1 MKKLILVDGN
11 SIIFRAYYATA
22 YPGAKLMQTSTGIY
36 TNALFAFINMVDKIK
51 EMDFDHILF
60 AFDSKG
66 PTKRH
71 LMYEDYK
78 AGRKEMPEELA
89 QQFDLVYEYLD
100 TVGFHYYNLPGYEA
114 DDIIG
119 TLARLGEN
127 SNYKVDVYSSDRD
140 LLQLVSNNVTVNLIK
155 KGMSDIS
162 IYSPEAIKEEFEL
175 NCEQMIDFKALTGDP
190 SDNIP
195 GVPGVGPKTAIKL
208 LNEYTT
214 LENILANSENIKGVV
229 GSRINENHDAA
240 LKSKVLVTI
249 DKYVPIPF
257 GLEDIKYSE
266 GDYNELV
273 AFYQKY
279 ELHSLA
285 RNLIRQEVSVDDIP
299 QSKYVKLNNDLEI
312 KKILKPNLAIYLE
325 LNIENYH
332 QAEIWGMGLSDGK
345 NSYFISPKLVLS
357 SNSLKE
363 YLEDKDIPK
372 YGFNIKEFTV
382 KLRCYDIFV
391 RGFSYDLLLASYLI
405 NPNLGKEELARI
417 AIAFECDLV
426 KYDELIYL
434 KGAKKRLP
442 EPASIYEEHIS
453 SKAKAIHTLREQT
466 LKELEEYNQLK
477 LLNEIEIPLS
487 LILAK
492 MEFEGIKVNVN
503 ELENQRKELSFELE
517 ELTNSIYKDANE
529 EFNLNSPKQLG
540 DILFEKMNLPHGKK
554 TKTGYST
561 SQDVLIKLIDEHPII
576 NKILR
581 YRSVSKLFQTYING
595 ISDAL
600 TKDHKVHTIYQ
611 QALTATGRLS
621 SIEPN
626 LQNIPIRTV
635 EGRKIRKMFI
645 PSKADNYFI
654 SADYSQIELRVLAHI
669 SKDEKLI
676 ETFKKGVDIHTETAR
691 QIFHKQEITSNERR
705 AAKAVNF
712 GIIYGISDWGLSED
726 LGISVQEAEKYINSY
741 LKIYPDVSK
750 YMSYI
755 VKYGQDNGYVETI
768 FNRRRYLP
776 ELQSPVYMVRK
787 FGERLALNAPIQ
799 GSAADILKK
808 AMIDIDKYITDNN
821 LKSKILLQVHDEL
834 IFEVPS
840 DELELMNNMI
850 PKLMTNAVKLLV
862 DLPVSLASGKSWY
875 EV

>member
-22 YPGAKLMQTSTGIY
+22 YPGAKLMQTSQGIY

-51 EMDFDHILF
+51 ELSFDHILF

-71 LMYEDYK
+71 LLYEDYK

-119 TLARLGEN
+119 TLARIAE
-127 SNYKVDVYSSDRD
+127 SKNYLVDIYSSDRD
-140 LLQLVSNNVTVNLIK
+140 LLQLVTDKTTVNLIK
-155 KGMSDIS
+155 RGMSDVS
-162 IYSPEAIKEEFEL
+162 VYDPKGIKEEFDLE
-175 NCEQMIDFKALTGDP
+175 CQQMIDFKALTGDP

-195 GVPGVGPKTAIKL
+195 GIPGVGPKTAIKL
-208 LNEYTT
+208 LNEYET
-214 LENILANSENIKGVV
+214 LENILSNSDNIKGAV
-229 GSRINENHDAA
+229 GVKISENRDLAI
-240 LKSKVLVTI
+240 KSKILVTI
-249 DKYVPIPF
+249 DQYVPIPF
-257 GLEDIKYSE
+257 GLEEIKYKV
-266 GDYNELV
+266 GQINDLIL
-273 AFYQKY
+273 FYQKY

-285 RNLIRQEVSVDDIP
+285 RNLIRDEVKDEEIP
-299 QSKYVKLNNDLEI
+299 VSKYIKLTSDEAI
-312 KKILKPNLAIYLE
+312 KKILTNNLSVYLE
-325 LNIENYH
+325 LDMENYH

-345 NSYFISPKLVLS
+345 NSYFISPKLILES
-357 SNSLKE
+357 PSLKN
-363 YLEDKDIPK
+363 YLADETISK
-372 YGFNIKEFTV
+372 YGFNIKELTV
-382 KLRCYDIFV
+382 KLRYH
-391 RGFSYDLLLASYLI
+391 
-405 NPNLGKEELARI
+405 NLGREELSRI

-442 EPASIYEEHIS
+442 EPASVYEEHIA
-453 SKAKAIHTLREQT
+453 SKAKAIHQLREKT
-466 LKELEEYNQLK
+466 LEELKVNNQLS
-477 LLNEIEIPLS
+477 LLNDIEIPLS

-492 MEFEGIKVNVN
+492 MEFEGIKVDLH
-503 ELENQRKELSFELE
+503 ELKNQHDEIASELNM
-517 ELTNSIYKDANE
+517 LTKSIYQDAGM

-540 DILFEKMNLPHGKK
+540 DVLFEVLQLPHGKR

-561 SQDVLIKLIDEHPII
+561 NQDVLNKLVDEHPII
-576 NKILR
+576 DKILR
-581 YRSVSKLFQTYING
+581 YRTISKLFQTYING
-595 ISDAL
+595 IYDSL
-600 TKDHKVHTIYQ
+600 LPNSKVHTIYQ

-626 LQNIPIRTV
+626 LQNIPIRTK
-635 EGRKIRKMFI
+635 EGREIRKMFI
-645 PSKADNYFI
+645 PSKPNNYFL
-654 SADYSQIELRVLAHI
+654 SADYSQIELRVLAHV
-669 SKDEKLI
+669 SKDKKLI
-676 ETFKKGVDIHTETAR
+676 ETFRKGIDIHSETAR
-691 QIFHKQEITSNERR
+691 QIFKTTEVTPEMRH

-726 LGISVQEAEKYINSY
+726 LKISVIEAEKYITSY
-741 LKIYPDVSK
+741 LEIYPEVSK
-750 YMSYI
+750 YMANI
-755 VKYGQDNGYVETI
+755 VKYGLDKGYVETI

-776 ELQSPVYMVRK
+776 ELYSPVYNVRK

-808 AMIDIDKYITDNN
+808 AMIDIDKYLTRNN
-821 LKSKILLQVHDEL
+821 FQTKILLQVHDEL
-834 IFEVPS
+834 VLEVPK
-840 DELELMNNMI
+840 DELELMENMI
-850 PKLMTNAVKLLV
+850 PKLMTNAVHLLV
-862 DLPVSLASGKSWY
+862 DLPVSVATGKSWY

>member
-51 EMDFDHILF
+51 ELEFDHILF

-89 QQFDLVYEYLD
+89 EQFELVYEYLD
-100 TVGFHYYNLPGYEA
+100 TVGFHHYNLPGYEA

-119 TLARLGEN
+119 TLARIGTN
-127 SNYKVDVYSSDRD
+127 SNYQVDIFSSDRD
-140 LLQLVSNNVTVNLIK
+140 LLQLVSNQVTVNLIK
-155 KGMSDIS
+155 KGMSDVAV
-162 IYSPEAIKEEFEL
+162 YTPLAIKEEFDLE
-175 NCEQMIDFKALTGDP
+175 CEQMIDFKALTGDP

-195 GVPGVGPKTAIKL
+195 GIPGVGPKTAIKL
-208 LNEYTT
+208 LNEYHT
-214 LENILANSENIKGVV
+214 LENLLDNSQNIKGSV
-229 GSRINENHDAA
+229 GQKISENHEAA
-240 LKSKVLVTI
+240 IKSKVLVTI
-249 DKYVPIPF
+249 DQHVPIPF
-257 GLEDIKYSE
+257 GLNEIKFNE
-266 GDYNELV
+266 GNFNDLI

-285 RNLIRQEVSVDDIP
+285 RNLIRQEVSIEEIP
-299 QSKYVKLNNDLEI
+299 TSKYVKLNNSSEVQ
-312 KKILKPNLAIYLE
+312 KILKPNLAFYLE
-325 LNIENYH
+325 LSTENYH
-332 QAEIWGMGLSDGK
+332 QADIWGLGISDGV
-345 NSYFISPKLVLS
+345 NSYFISPELLFKS
-357 SNSLKE
+357 DSLLD
-363 YLEDKDIPK
+363 YLESEAVSK
-372 YGFNIKEFTV
+372 YGFNIKELTV
-382 KLRCYDIFV
+382 KLKYHGINV
-391 RGFSYDLLLASYLI
+391 KGFTYDLLLASYLI

-442 EPASIYEEHIS
+442 EPASIYEEHIA
-453 SKAKAIHTLREQT
+453 SKAKAIYILRERT
-466 LKELEEYNQLK
+466 LKELEEYNQLS

-492 MEFEGIKVNVN
+492 MEFVGIKVDTK
-503 ELENQRKELSFELE
+503 ELEKQRLDLSKEIE
-517 ELTNSIYKDANE
+517 ELTESIYDDAGL
-529 EFNLNSPKQLG
+529 EFNINSPKQLG
-540 DILFEKMNLPHGKK
+540 DILFETLNLPHSKK

-561 SQDVLIKLIDEHPII
+561 NQDVLLKLVNDHPII

-600 TKDHKVHTIYQ
+600 TEDDMVHTIYQ

-626 LQNIPIRTV
+626 LQNIPIRTR
-635 EGRKIRKMFI
+635 EGREIRKMFI
-645 PSKADNYFI
+645 PSKPNNYFI

-669 SKDEKLI
+669 SQDEKLI
-676 ETFKKGVDIHTETAR
+676 ETFQKGIDIHSETAR
-691 QIFHKQEITSNERR
+691 QIFHTNEVSSDQRR

-726 LGISVQEAEKYINSY
+726 LGISVMEAEKYISSY

-750 YMSYI
+750 YMSNI
-755 VKYGQDNGYVETI
+755 VKYGLDKGYVETI

-808 AMIDIDKYITDNN
+808 AMIDIDKYITENN